1 MEIYVTL
8 MEHLW
13 KNHETLFNNMMINEV
28 FTVSLILLDKI
39 GQSFVNQGILI
50 VYGFWGCLLLQ

>member
-1 MEIYVTL
+1 

-13 KNHETLFNNMMINEV
+13 KNHETSFNNMMINEV